1 MADRSAPLVD
11 ITPTRAPSASTAMA
25 SRWRLLVNVSK
36 TSCGVVCGPT
46 RVSAFVIT
54 SCACEKRSTPRASVS
69 PTRPSGAPWASMT
82 TAKPWARLAIRVI
95 VSPTV
100 VVGDTVIGVSK
111 TVGARLTR
119 SIDSASTSTG
129 RSCGNTARPPRR
141 AIVSAIRRPEIAV
154 MLATTSGS
162 GWWRPSVVVR
172 STSSREVTVLRL
184 GAMKTSL

>member
-11 ITPTRAPSASTAMA
+11 ITPTRVPAASTAMA
-25 SRWRLLVNVSK
+25 SRWRVWVNVSK
-36 TSCGVVCGPT
+36 TSCGVVFGST
-46 RVSAFVIT
+46 KVNAFVIT

-69 PTRPSGAPWASMT
+69 PTKPSGTPRGSMT
-82 TAKPWARLAIRVI
+82 TAKPWARLAISVT

-100 VVGDTVIGVSK
+100 VFGETVIGVSK

-119 SIDSASTSTG
+119 AIDSASTSTG
-129 RSCGNTARPPRR
+129 RSWGNTARPPRR

-154 MLATTSGS
+154 MLATTKGN
-162 GWWRPSVVVR
+162 GWSRPSVVVR
-172 STSSREVTVLRL
+172 STSSRDVTVLRL